1 MREAG
6 DLDFYPYQRNGAMTS
21 ARLAAL
27 FVVGALAA
35 PSARTAQDPKP
46 ITESVTAKATIEAID
61 QTSKKITLKGEK
73 GNFVEVDASALPRFD
88 QLKVGDVVTAT
99 YTESLAVHVRQPGE
113 PAPSPGSDAV
123 TRRSGAPGGTVA
135 QQRTV
140 TVTIQ
145 AIDSKTPSVTIKT
158 ADGRVLT
165 FRVENPKNLEKVKVG
180 DTVDVTYTEALLLK
194 ADPAPK

>member
-1 MREAG
+1 
-6 DLDFYPYQRNGAMTS
+6 MTA
-21 ARLAAL
+21 ARLTAV

-35 PSARTAQDPKP
+35 LPARAAQDPKP
-46 ITESVTAKATIEAID
+46 ITESVTVKATIEAID
-61 QTSKKITLKGEK
+61 QTSKKVTLKGPK
-73 GNFVEVDASALPRFD
+73 GNFVEVDASGLPRFD

-99 YTESLAVHVRQPGE
+99 YSESLAVHIRKPGE
-113 PAPSPGSDAV
+113 PAPPAASDTL
-123 TRRSGAPGGTVA
+123 TRREGAPGA
-135 QQRTV
+135 SASRQRTV

-145 AIDSKTPSVTIKT
+145 AIDPKTPSVTIKT

-194 ADPAPK
+194 ADPAAK